1 MMGKNIG
8 FQQFFQ
14 AANYDH
20 ITFTHCLIHREAL
33 VAKRLAPELDDAL
46 QDAVKIINFDKSH
59 ALNSRFFQI
68 SVKIRIPAIQIYYY
82 MQK

>member
-8 FQQFFQ
+8 FKSFFQ

-33 VAKRLAPELDDAL
+33 AAKKLAPELNDEL
-46 QDAVKIINFDKSH
+46 QDVVKIINFVKSH

-68 SVKIRIPAIQIYYY
+68 SARIRIPAIYYY